1 MTYEEAL
8 VRFKAFSEFCDDRNE
23 ACDNNCDK
31 CNAMESAIIEAL
43 EKQIPKKPK
52 TTYDWDMLIR
62 WNCPEC
68 LRTIDSPMGYS
79 VAKHPFC
86 PYCGQAIDWTGI
98 CEGKWND
105 YEEVK

>member
-43 EKQIPKKPK
+43 EKQSEIVHCKDCENWK
-52 TTYDWDMLIR
+52 TVTI
-62 WNCPEC
+62 E
-68 LRTIDSPMGYS
+68 TIDGGTAEAGQCELTKWLCGEQGYCMY
-79 VAKHPFC
+79 AR
-86 PYCGQAIDWTGI
+86 
-98 CEGKWND
+98 
-105 YEEVK
+105 EVE